1 VHGVAMSAS
10 PWAGTRRVSATAVTI
25 VVCIALGAVAAAMAS
40 LNVALPGL
48 AQSTQASQTQLE
60 WIIDAYSLIFA
71 ALLLPATCA
80 RAGPAAAGRAQPG
93 RPQPAGRSRAGRSR
107 QGAAGQPELVSPSR

>member
-1 VHGVAMSAS
+1 MIAHSRPA
-10 PWAGTRRVSATAVTI
+10 TRQVNTTAVTI

-48 AQSTQASQTQLE
+48 ARSTQASQTQLE

-71 ALLLPATCA
+71 ALLLPGRCP
-80 RAGPAAAGRAQPG
+80 RRPVRPPPRPDCGAGHLRRGIRDRDDRVLGR
-93 RPQPAGRSRAGRSR
+93 
-107 QGAAGQPELVSPSR
+107 